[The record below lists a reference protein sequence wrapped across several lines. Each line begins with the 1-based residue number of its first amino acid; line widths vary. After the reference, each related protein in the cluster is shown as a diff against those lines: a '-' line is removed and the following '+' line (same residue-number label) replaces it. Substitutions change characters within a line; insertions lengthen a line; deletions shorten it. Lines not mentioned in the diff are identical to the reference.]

1 MCVINEIFLE
11 NGVHDEFGEYVV
23 IDFPVTIIGES
34 KEGCT
39 IIGGLD
45 MKGKKQNDVNVKNLK
60 ISQSKGEA
68 VRGDKGMSFHLFNL
82 DIDLSKGNGVWVR
95 GSKRNTMKNCR
106 VCRSRLSGLYVYDG
120 LMTLEGSDTFFH
132 NNVTFADTV
141 GTARG
146 GVHYYGLHT
155 SSSSTLRLVLPLTIG
170 NISRKNGGGGNFGG
184 KGRIVSYNKDTC
196 EGRQH

>member
-1 MCVINEIFLE
+1 V
-11 NGVHDEFGEYVV
+11 DY
-23 IDFPVTIIGES
+23 T
-34 KEGCT
+34 
-39 IIGGLD
+39 
-45 MKGKKQNDVNVKNLK
+45 
-60 ISQSKGEA
+60 
-68 VRGDKGMSFHLFNL
+68 
-82 DIDLSKGNGVWVR
+82 
-95 GSKRNTMKNCR
+95 
-106 VCRSRLSGLYVYDG
+106 VYDG

-184 KGRIVSYNKDTC
+184 TRKGRIVSYNKDIRVKVRVDNIKRIHYLLGNLLNTLILYT
-196 EGRQH
+196 